1 MSAGNWIIYNDF
13 IATSYKKQMNLNAS
27 DTLKVILVS
36 SSSNAINKALVTAQY
51 SNVTNEL
58 STSGGYTSG
67 GTTASSGV
75 ITGGGATG
83 TITFDTG
90 NVSWT
95 GSGGGFTARA
105 AVIYDDTSSNKDL
118 IAYFLLDSTPADIT
132 VSAGVTLTITIANV
146 FSAA

>member
-13 IATSYKKQMNLNAS
+13 IASSYEKVMNLNAS
-27 DTLKVILVS
+27 DTLKVVLVT

-67 GTTASSGV
+67 GATASSGAIV
-75 ITGGGATG
+75 GGGATA

-105 AVIYDDTSSNKDL
+105 AVMYDDTSSNKDL

-132 VSAGVTLTITIANV
+132 VAAGITLTITINNV